1 MRPILSLPGVDIR
14 RYAAED
20 CRRLGTCL
28 AWLRPD
34 TAAPTQGLVISASQS
49 PPVIEVDAIS
59 KRFHLCA
66 GRRVGTLRDAITSRA
81 HEWRGRLFGR
91 PSASDSREFWALR
104 DVSFSVTR
112 GDIVGIIGRNGSG
125 KSTLLKILSRVTEP
139 TKGTAILRGR
149 VASLLEVGTG
159 FHPELS
165 GRENVY
171 LNGAILGLTRSEIR
185 SRFDE
190 IVSFA
195 EVERFLDTPVKHY
208 SSGMQVRLAFSVAA
222 HLEPEILIV
231 DEVLAV
237 GDVAFQKKCIGKMG
251 DFTRRDSNRTVLFV
265 SHNLSLVRQLCR
277 TAILLD
283 QGRIVSQG
291 PAASVIDDY
300 TRNLT
305 TLRPKAAPVES
316 TSERARIQEVQITNE
331 RGTAVAEVA
340 VGESWNVR
348 LNLQIRQ
355 HRMEHVI
362 VAVGLL
368 AADGTP
374 VQTTW
379 SAPQSLD
386 PGDYEALFTQK
397 TVQLEAGTYSLLIG
411 LSERERTL
419 QQFEAGRLHING
431 EQPVGYFP
439 ATSGVGTVLNG
450 MSVQLR
456 RLP

>member
-1 MRPILSLPGVDIR
+1 MTPASV
-14 RYAAED
+14 AAS
-20 CRRLGTCL
+20 T
-28 AWLRPD
+28 P
-34 TAAPTQGLVISASQS
+34 GLVISASQL

-59 KRFHLCA
+59 KRFCLSA
-66 GRRVGTLRDAITSRA
+66 RRRAGTLRDSITSRA

-91 PSASDSREFWALR
+91 PHASDSREFWALR
-104 DVSFSVTR
+104 DVSFRVTR

-139 TKGTAILRGR
+139 TSGTAILRGR

-185 SRFDE
+185 TRFDE

-251 DFTRRDSNRTVLFV
+251 DFTRRDANRTVLFV

-291 PAASVIDDY
+291 PAPSVIDDY
-300 TRNLT
+300 TRSLAT
-305 TLRPKAAPVES
+305 PRPAAAPVES
-316 TSERARIQEVQITNE
+316 TSERARIQEVQITND
-331 RGTAVAEVA
+331 RGIAVAEVA

-348 LNLQIRQ
+348 LNLQIRR

-368 AADGTP
+368 ASDGTP
-374 VQTTW
+374 VQTAW
-379 SAPQSLD
+379 SSPQSLD
-386 PGDYEALFTQK
+386 PGDYEAVFTQK

-431 EQPVGYFP
+431 DQPVGYFP

>member
-1 MRPILSLPGVDIR
+1 M
-14 RYAAED
+14 
-20 CRRLGTCL
+20 
-28 AWLRPD
+28 
-34 TAAPTQGLVISASQS
+34 
-49 PPVIEVDAIS
+49 IEVDAIS
-59 KRFHLCA
+59 KRYHLRA
-66 GRRVGTLRDAITSRA
+66 GRRAATLRDAITGGAR
-81 HEWRGRLFGR
+81 EWKSRLFGR
-91 PSASDSREFWALR
+91 PPASDSREFWALR

-112 GDIVGIIGRNGSG
+112 GDVLGIIGRNGSG
-125 KSTLLKILSRVTEP
+125 KSTLLKILSRVTDP
-139 TKGTAILRGR
+139 TSGTATLRGR

-171 LNGAILGLTRSEIR
+171 LNGAILGLTRAEIR

-190 IVSFA
+190 IVGFA

-237 GDVAFQKKCIGKMG
+237 GDVAFQKKCIGKMS
-251 DFTRRDSNRTVLFV
+251 DFSQRDAGRTILFV

-277 TAILLD
+277 TALLLD

-300 TRNLT
+300 TR
-305 TLRPKAAPVES
+305 TLATLGPAPIPVQA
-316 TSERARIQEVQITNE
+316 TSERARVLQARITNE

-340 VGESWNVR
+340 VGEAWNVR
-348 LNLQIRQ
+348 LSLQIRQ
-355 HRMEHVI
+355 ERMEHVI

-368 AADGTP
+368 ASDGTP
-374 VQTTW
+374 VQTCW
-379 SAPQSLD
+379 SPPQDLD
-386 PGDYEALFTQK
+386 PGDYEAVFTQK
-397 TVQLEAGTYSLLIG
+397 AVQLEAGTYSLLIG

-450 MSVQLR
+450 MSVDLR
-456 RLP
+456 RLS

>member
-1 MRPILSLPGVDIR
+1 M
-14 RYAAED
+14 
-20 CRRLGTCL
+20 
-28 AWLRPD
+28 
-34 TAAPTQGLVISASQS
+34 ISTSQS

-59 KRFHLCA
+59 KRFHLRA
-66 GRRVGTLRDAITSRA
+66 ARRAGTLRDAITGGARELKA
-81 HEWRGRLFGR
+81 RLFGH
-91 PSASDSREFWALR
+91 PSVSDNREFWALCE
-104 DVSFSVTR
+104 VSFSVSR
-112 GDIVGIIGRNGSG
+112 GDVVGIIGRNGSG
-125 KSTLLKILSRVTEP
+125 KSTLLKILARVTEP
-139 TKGTAILRGR
+139 TSGSAILRGR

-171 LNGAILGLTRSEIR
+171 LNGAILGLTRTEIR

-190 IVSFA
+190 IVGFA

-222 HLEPEILIV
+222 HLEPDILIV

-251 DFTRRDSNRTVLFV
+251 EFSRRDSGRTVLFV

-277 TAILLD
+277 TALLLD
-283 QGRIVSQG
+283 QGRIVSRG

-300 TRNLT
+300 TRSLAS
-305 TLRPKAAPVES
+305 LGPAPAPVRA
-316 TSERARIQEVQITNE
+316 TSERARILETQVTNE
-331 RGTAVAEVA
+331 RGTVVAEVA

-348 LNLQIRQ
+348 LTLQIQ
-355 HRMEHVI
+355 QDRMEHVI

-368 AADGTP
+368 ASDGTP
-374 VQTTW
+374 VQTSW
-379 SAPQSLD
+379 SPPQSLD
-386 PGDYEALFTQK
+386 PGNYEAVFTQK
-397 TVQLEAGTYSLLIG
+397 AVQLEAGTYSLLIG

-431 EQPVGYFP
+431 DQPIGYFP

-450 MSVQLR
+450 MAVELR

>member
-1 MRPILSLPGVDIR
+1 
-14 RYAAED
+14 
-20 CRRLGTCL
+20 
-28 AWLRPD
+28 
-34 TAAPTQGLVISASQS
+34 PTQGLVISTSQS

-59 KRFHLCA
+59 KRFHLRA
-66 GRRVGTLRDAITSRA
+66 ARRAGTLRDAITGGARELKA
-81 HEWRGRLFGR
+81 RLFGH
-91 PSASDSREFWALR
+91 PSVSDNREFWALCE
-104 DVSFSVTR
+104 VSFSVSR
-112 GDIVGIIGRNGSG
+112 GDVVGIIGRNGSG
-125 KSTLLKILSRVTEP
+125 KSTLLKILARVTEP
-139 TKGTAILRGR
+139 TSGSAILRGR

-171 LNGAILGLTRSEIR
+171 LNGAILGLTRTEIR

-190 IVSFA
+190 IVGFA

-222 HLEPEILIV
+222 HLEPDILIV

-251 DFTRRDSNRTVLFV
+251 EFSRRDSGRTVLFV

-277 TAILLD
+277 TALLLD
-283 QGRIVSQG
+283 QGRIVSRG

-300 TRNLT
+300 TQSLAS
-305 TLRPKAAPVES
+305 LGPAPAPVRA
-316 TSERARIQEVQITNE
+316 TSERARILETQVTNE
-331 RGTAVAEVA
+331 RGTGVAEVA

-348 LNLQIRQ
+348 LTLQIQ
-355 HRMEHVI
+355 QDRMEHVI

-368 AADGTP
+368 ASDGTP
-374 VQTTW
+374 VQTSW
-379 SAPQSLD
+379 SPPQALD
-386 PGDYEALFTQK
+386 PGNYEAVFTQK
-397 TVQLEAGTYSLLIG
+397 AVQLEAGTYSLLIG

-431 EQPVGYFP
+431 DQPIGYFP

-450 MSVQLR
+450 MAVELR